1 MSEAKNINYQR
12 LEEVLTPVE
21 LVLNGDFE
29 GLRRKDE
36 RERTEL
42 WNKIKQSHSTFEDDF
57 FLGLSADLRQELANR
72 FTLSQLLLATAA
84 YANQEESPIMDIF
97 NIKELELVKDF
108 EKFNVFDIL
117 STEEI
122 VQRAARREDIYNL
135 IVDFYKGQY
144 SDLDLL
150 LDDPEIQRDLKVA
163 FKNRYQKRL
172 DKIVESVKAYV
183 GLYGPVFVVTQIEK
197 RIWDTIN

>member
-1 MSEAKNINYQR
+1 MSDSRNIDYQR

-42 WNKIKQSHSTFEDDF
+42 WNKIKQSHSTFESDF
-57 FLGLSADLRQELANR
+57 FLGLSPDLRQELANR
-72 FTLSQLLLATAA
+72 YTLSQLLLATAA
-84 YANQEESPIMDIF
+84 YANQEESAVMDIF

-117 STEEI
+117 STDEI
-122 VQRAARREDIYNL
+122 VQRAARRE
-135 IVDFYKGQY
+135 G
-144 SDLDLL
+144 
-150 LDDPEIQRDLKVA
+150 PEAV
-163 FKNRYQKRL
+163 
-172 DKIVESVKAYV
+172 
-183 GLYGPVFVVTQIEK
+183 
-197 RIWDTIN
+197 